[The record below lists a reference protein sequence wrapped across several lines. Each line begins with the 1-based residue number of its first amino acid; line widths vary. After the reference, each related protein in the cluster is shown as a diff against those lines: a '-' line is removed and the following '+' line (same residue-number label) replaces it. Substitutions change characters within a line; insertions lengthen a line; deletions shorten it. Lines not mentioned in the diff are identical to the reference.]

1 MGVADDLL
9 QRWRAWE
16 LGGALCSEME
26 ASGIYIVASMLRA
39 RAGGIA
45 MVHAKDPMPPLD
57 SLLKV
62 AVEGVRE
69 LIAMDKASGRNVFVD

>member
-1 MGVADDLL
+1 
-9 QRWRAWE
+9 
-16 LGGALCSEME
+16 
-26 ASGIYIVASMLRA
+26 
-39 RAGGIA
+39 